1 MIKTSAFL
9 ILIALRLMY
18 QPSAA
23 QQDIP
28 AFSGQQQAKAAAKHS
43 PVTLIS
49 VSGFSK
55 NNKTVLEWV
64 VGDNQT
70 ADLFEVEKSD
80 DGKEFKLAAIV
91 FGSDTPEKASYS
103 FFEPTGK
110 QKQLYRVKLVS
121 KNKKAVYSPVVEI
134 TPGV

>member
-1 MIKTSAFL
+1 MIKTSAL
-9 ILIALRLMY
+9 IILLALRLMY
-18 QPSAA
+18 QPSAE
-23 QQDIP
+23 QQELP
-28 AFSGQQQAKAAAKHS
+28 AFSGQQEAIAAAKNS

-80 DGKEFKLAAIV
+80 DGKAFKLAAIV
-91 FGSDTPEKASYS
+91 FGSDTPEKASYT
-103 FFEPTGK
+103 FFELAGK
-110 QKQLYRVKLVS
+110 QKQLYRVKLVN

>member
-1 MIKTSAFL
+1 MIKTSAL
-9 ILIALRLMY
+9 IILLALRLMY
-18 QPSAA
+18 QPSAE
-23 QQDIP
+23 QQELP
-28 AFSGQQQAKAAAKHS
+28 AFSGQQEAIAAAKNS

-80 DGKEFKLAAIV
+80 DGKAFKLAAIV
-91 FGSDTPEKASYS
+91 FGTDTPEKASYT
-103 FFEPTGK
+103 FFEPTDK
-110 QKQLYRVKLVS
+110 QKQLYRVKLVN

-134 TPGV
+134 TAGV

>member
-1 MIKTSAFL
+1 MIKTSALL

-28 AFSGQQQAKAAAKHS
+28 AFSGQQEAIAAAKHS

-55 NNKTVLEWV
+55 NNKTVVEWV

-91 FGSDTPEKASYS
+91 FGSDTPEKAALYKT
-103 FFEPTGK
+103 EP
-110 QKQLYRVKLVS
+110 YVI
-121 KNKKAVYSPVVEI
+121 AF
-134 TPGV
+134 

>member
-1 MIKTSAFL
+1 MIKTSALL

-28 AFSGQQQAKAAAKHS
+28 AFSGQQEAIAAAKHS

-55 NNKTVLEWV
+55 NN
-64 VGDNQT
+64 
-70 ADLFEVEKSD
+70 
-80 DGKEFKLAAIV
+80 
-91 FGSDTPEKASYS
+91 
-103 FFEPTGK
+103 
-110 QKQLYRVKLVS
+110 
-121 KNKKAVYSPVVEI
+121 PVI
-134 TPGV
+134 